1 MKQIAV
7 LLSAVLLTSSLSGCA
22 GTTTD
27 QYNDSH
33 PKGVAYY
40 DQAGKFHPAEP
51 EAVSPKSQ
59 DGWETLGWIVGGAAA
74 VAGLVLGIVTAT
86 K

>member
-1 MKQIAV
+1 MKKIAT
-7 LLSAVLLTSSLSGCA
+7 LLSAALLATSLSGCA

-27 QYNDSH
+27 QYNESH

-40 DQAGKFHPAEP
+40 DQAGKLHQAEP
-51 EAVSPKSQ
+51 EAVSPKAQ
-59 DGWETLGWIVGGAAA
+59 DGWETLGWVVGGAAA
-74 VAGLVLGIVTAT
+74 IAGVALGIVAVT